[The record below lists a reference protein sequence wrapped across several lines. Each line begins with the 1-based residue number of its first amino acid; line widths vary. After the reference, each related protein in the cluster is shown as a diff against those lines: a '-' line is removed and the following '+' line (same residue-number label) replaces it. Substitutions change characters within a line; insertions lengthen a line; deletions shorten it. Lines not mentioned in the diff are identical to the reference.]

1 MKQTLTLH
9 VVGVAASSMSLILIH
24 QLEDKLK
31 AHDLYLCFLKN
42 VDLWSRVCRS
52 VCVIRAGLWTFKCY
66 YFACLSRLLPDASVA
81 ESQCKG
87 SNTFRNL
94 VMGAERMKL
103 GDFTVFR
110 SVLWVPFQC
119 INTVSCN
126 CHLVCINLSQLS
138 STKILFWNRETNQ
151 WRIG

>member
-66 YFACLSRLLPDASVA
+66 YFACLSRLLPGASVRGA
-81 ESQCKG
+81 TPSEIWWWVQKGWSWVILLCSGQCFEFPF
-87 SNTFRNL
+87 SALTL
-94 VMGAERMKL
+94 LAAIVIW
-103 GDFTVFR
+103 
-110 SVLWVPFQC
+110 SV
-119 INTVSCN
+119 
-126 CHLVCINLSQLS
+126 
-138 STKILFWNRETNQ
+138 STWASYPQQRFYFWNRETNQ

>member
-52 VCVIRAGLWTFKCY
+52 VCVIIAGL
-66 YFACLSRLLPDASVA
+66 
-81 ESQCKG
+81 
-87 SNTFRNL
+87 
-94 VMGAERMKL
+94 
-103 GDFTVFR
+103 
-110 SVLWVPFQC
+110 
-119 INTVSCN
+119 
-126 CHLVCINLSQLS
+126 
-138 STKILFWNRETNQ
+138 
-151 WRIG
+151 